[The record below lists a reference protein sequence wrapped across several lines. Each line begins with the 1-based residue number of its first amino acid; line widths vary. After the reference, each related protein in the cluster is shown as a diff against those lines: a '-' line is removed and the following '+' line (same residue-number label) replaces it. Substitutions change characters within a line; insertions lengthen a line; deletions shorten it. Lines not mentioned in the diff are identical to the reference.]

1 MKRHFSMGLAM
12 LASAAFGAIAVN
24 GPHAQNKA
32 PGAYVVIDISAIN
45 NPEMFKTLL
54 PKIAP
59 SNAAFGGQNIAATEN
74 IVALEGTPPKRFAI
88 VSFDSIDKAKAWNGS
103 AATKEINDIR
113 TKSAT
118 SRTFIVEGM

>member
-1 MKRHFSMGLAM
+1 MQVVPACLLMHVPERRVLYHSGNFKFQESIMKRHFSMGLAM

-59 SNAAFGGQNIAATEN
+59 SNAAFGGQNI
-74 IVALEGTPPKRFAI
+74 
-88 VSFDSIDKAKAWNGS
+88 
-103 AATKEINDIR
+103 
-113 TKSAT
+113 
-118 SRTFIVEGM
+118 